1 MLGGRRVGEGRG
13 GEPQG
18 GDAPGGSEVCE
29 DPKLLQGCHT
39 RYLAPAYL
47 QLAGVCHSRRLFCSN
62 ETIRT
67 EMGFCIC
74 YTNDRFSSLKQQ
86 GSDVLQNVFFMF

>member
-1 MLGGRRVGEGRG
+1 MGEGSD
-13 GEPQG
+13 
-18 GDAPGGSEVCE
+18 GDAPSRSEVCE

-39 RYLAPAYL
+39 HYLTHAYL
-47 QLAGVCHSRRLFCSN
+47 QHADICDWRCFFCSN
-62 ETIRT
+62 EIIFT